1 MTMKFQWLRKVL
13 SVVVVCAMAACLCAA
28 AAPVH
33 PVYAAGESE
42 DEDAPEPKG
51 KYVGNVFIAYG
62 KTEKDAKDWLIKHGW
77 EPVEGDFNAG
87 KASYFDNNDVQD
99 QNVAAVMGIV
109 RTNDEESAVTDMAV
123 MNMKGGYSLPK
134 YEELVKEKKKEINEF
149 INRFMAVIQ
158 EFRQNYNGE
167 GSAYGQTRAKLAY
180 DILNKFY
187 DGDPDDPYAVSDTGM
202 KLGDLFLAPTVQEGG
217 KNGGDLE
224 QLMLESSGA
233 ALVAVET
240 FLALGADAGKET
252 WLERA
257 CGLTGD
263 EMEKNLVK
271 YVPEAAGQD
280 VAPSAVRQFLGQ
292 HYGNVARTLAEEWT
306 DIHDTMLWFEQY
318 NEKNGLW
325 QNDGEE
331 DDAYAARIDQYF
343 AALKEADKTG
353 ADAEAEEL
361 KYANARILYF
371 NMYEVP
377 YQGEWGETL
386 GDFFNP
392 ADGKDYSLD
401 ADNFLPLAAGLS
413 DGQRTALDFLSL
425 NMLLM
430 IGCSDEKGFKMVMPD
445 ISSIFGDKTEVSI
458 YTGVNREA
466 FRGGTA
472 ITNEA
477 LMEQNAGRGAA
488 FDRIWD
494 NTGIVA
500 ISSYIAAALSIP
512 MLIAGGVMKAKGF
525 VYSGFCAE
533 DVNVLRQTVKTAESN
548 IAKYTAVVNRSKV
561 NPFTGELSAGARRA
575 KVLISVN
582 ENEKKL
588 AQAELTRASNSKIT
602 TRTGYAGRVMLGI
615 GGALLIGAAIVK
627 GIQLYKYYQR
637 DMTPIPL
644 MIVDESDIVTYLTD
658 ENGKPLLD
666 ENGNQKK
673 SIDFNTYEYY
683 MAVKCNRPDV
693 GEIGDWQDGVE
704 EYKDHGCYDIADL
717 NCDMGQEWL
726 ALYTVNSKSKGAPI
740 LADSLKLQ
748 YGKKDMPQGCSQA
761 LHLFTYTNAVDL
773 GDTAWAYNNKKG
785 GVYFFWDA
793 DQNAY
798 AGTAATAFTP
808 GQLALAGIGGLFL
821 GIIGGALVCRPRRRR
836 DGDPSAA

>member
-1 MTMKFQWLRKVL
+1 
-13 SVVVVCAMAACLCAA
+13 
-28 AAPVH
+28 
-33 PVYAAGESE
+33 
-42 DEDAPEPKG
+42 
-51 KYVGNVFIAYG
+51 
-62 KTEKDAKDWLIKHGW
+62 
-77 EPVEGDFNAG
+77 
-87 KASYFDNNDVQD
+87 
-99 QNVAAVMGIV
+99 
-109 RTNDEESAVTDMAV
+109 
-123 MNMKGGYSLPK
+123 
-134 YEELVKEKKKEINEF
+134 
-149 INRFMAVIQ
+149 
-158 EFRQNYNGE
+158 
-167 GSAYGQTRAKLAY
+167 
-180 DILNKFY
+180 
-187 DGDPDDPYAVSDTGM
+187 
-202 KLGDLFLAPTVQEGG
+202 
-217 KNGGDLE
+217 
-224 QLMLESSGA
+224 
-233 ALVAVET
+233 
-240 FLALGADAGKET
+240 
-252 WLERA
+252 
-257 CGLTGD
+257 
-263 EMEKNLVK
+263 
-271 YVPEAAGQD
+271 
-280 VAPSAVRQFLGQ
+280 
-292 HYGNVARTLAEEWT
+292 
-306 DIHDTMLWFEQY
+306 MLWFEQY

-325 QNDGEE
+325 QNDGGE

-472 ITNEA
+472 MTSEA

-575 KVLISVN
+575 KVLITVN
-582 ENEKKL
+582 ENEKKV

-637 DMTPIPL
+637 
-644 MIVDESDIVTYLTD
+644 E
-658 ENGKPLLD
+658 
-666 ENGNQKK
+666 
-673 SIDFNTYEYY
+673 
-683 MAVKCNRPDV
+683 
-693 GEIGDWQDGVE
+693 EIGDWQDGVE